1 MRWLNILLLLILLGL
16 QYRLWIG
23 AGSLAE
29 VASLGREI
37 AEQQQQNDKLIG
49 RNKRLENEVISLKS
63 GLEAVEERARSELGM
78 QKRGETFYL
87 IVEKPVANP

>member
-29 VASLGREI
+29 VASLKREI
-37 AEQQQQNDKLIG
+37 AEQQQQNEKLIG
-49 RNKRLENEVISLKS
+49 RNQRLENEVISLKS
-63 GLEAVEERARSELGM
+63 GLEAAEERARSDLGM
-78 QKRGETFYL
+78 LKRGETFYL